1 MPIELTI
8 PARINILGNPSD
20 GNEGDFATISAA
32 VNLYAGVHLDSASS
46 IILRTLASRPDSSHA
61 PAVIEQ
67 LEFRF
72 DQIPLPYDGHMDLVK
87 AAINRLNQYSAE
99 FRDKMQA
106 KGFCASFWSEVPRQ
120 SGLGGSSLF
129 VLLTLGA
136 MRAFYQL
143 DRFFHNDYVLSELTQ
158 RVESLELQITCG
170 FADRYVPLFGGI
182 AYLDYRGKLHH
193 HPIGQEPFTTY
204 ERLDPWVNDLPI
216 VAVSTG
222 IQHDSGDV
230 HGRMRPRY
238 LQEHQDWIK
247 KGGKTPPMVS
257 FMSSAWETAW
267 KGKIA
272 LLANDL
278 KTFGSLMNENHH
290 LVDHMM
296 QYCGFDDGAGWAN
309 NLLIERALQNGA
321 LGAKLTGAGS
331 GGSVFALT
339 LPGNEEQVVQTWKK
353 TLSDSKLTSALIYRP
368 RISPSGLT
376 VVVVG

>member
-32 VNLYAGVHLDSASS
+32 VNLFAGVHVDAATS
-46 IILRTLASRPDSSHA
+46 IILRTIVSRPDSNHFPVVS
-61 PAVIEQ
+61 EQ
-67 LEFRF
+67 LEFQC
-72 DQIPLPYDGHMDLVK
+72 DQIPLPYDGRMDLVK
-87 AAINRLNQYSAE
+87 AAINRLYQYSPQ
-99 FRDKMQA
+99 FREKIRTQ
-106 KGFCASFWSEVPRQ
+106 GICASFWSEVPRQ

-136 MRAFYQL
+136 IREFFQL
-143 DRFFHNDYVLSELTQ
+143 DLYFHNDYVLSELTQ
-158 RVESLELQITCG
+158 RVESLELHITCG

-193 HPIGQEPFTTY
+193 YQIGQEPFTTY
-204 ERLDPWVNDLPI
+204 ERLDPWVKDLPI

-247 KGGKTPPMVS
+247 KGGRTPPMVS

-278 KTFGSLMNENHH
+278 KTFGSLMSENHH
-290 LVDHMM
+290 LVDQMM
-296 QYCGFDDGAGWAN
+296 QYCGFEDGAGWAN

-339 LPGNEEQVVQTWKK
+339 LPGNEGQVMRIWEK
-353 TLSDSKLTSALIYRP
+353 TISETKLTSALIYRP
-368 RISPSGLT
+368 SISKSGLT
-376 VVVVG
+376 VTEVD